1 MNACRRNRSS
11 MLGSRRAQ
19 GGIALILVLWIV
31 TLLTVIA
38 GSFSFSMRTEAL
50 AARNQVSLAQARTLA
65 DGAVYR
71 AIYEA
76 SRPPQASYAN
86 TPGGGRRWRI
96 DRGAYKQ
103 TWQSADAVLSVSLTD
118 ESGKIDLNV
127 AADALLKNYFKVVG
141 GIDEQHAQQ
150 LLEEILD
157 WRDAD
162 DLRRPNGAEEAD
174 YRAAGRSYKPTN
186 APFDTVGDLQRVL
199 DMTPAL
205 YEKLAPFLTVYS
217 RASGINA
224 AAADRPVLLSLPGA
238 TPEAVDAYLAQRR
251 EAIDQNLPLPQF
263 APAAAYGAVATGAM
277 RIRAQARLA
286 DGTRYVRDAVY
297 RPGGNPTRATFLLWE
312 EGAYEVAPVD
322 EKPNGTDAG
331 S

>member
-1 MNACRRNRSS
+1 MNARRRNH
-11 MLGSRRAQ
+11 SRARGAQ
-19 GGIALILVLWIV
+19 RGIALILVLWIV

-76 SRPPQASYAN
+76 SRPLRPINAN
-86 TPGGGRRWRI
+86 APPGATQWRI
-96 DRGAYKQ
+96 DRGAYMQ
-103 TWQSADAVLSVSLTD
+103 AWQFADAVLSVSLTD
-118 ESGKIDLNV
+118 ESGKIDLNT
-127 AADALLKNYFKVVG
+127 APDALLKNFLKVVG
-141 GIDEQHAQQ
+141 ELDDQRAEQ

-174 YRAAGRSYKPTN
+174 YRAAGRSYKPVN

-205 YEKLAPFLTVYS
+205 YAKLAPSLTVYS

-224 AAADRPVLLSLPGA
+224 AAADRPVLLSVPGA
-238 TPEAVDAYLAQRR
+238 TPEAVDAYIAQRR
-251 EAIDQNLPLPQF
+251 DAISQNLPLPQF
-263 APAAAYGAVATGAM
+263 APAAAYGAIASGAM

-297 RPGGNPTRATFLLWE
+297 RPSGSAARAVFLLWE
-312 EGAYEVAPVD
+312 EGAYEPAPVD
-322 EKPNGTDAG
+322 EKPNGTDAV